1 MSQIDLFTREDV
13 FVSGK
18 YPFLIDC
25 FQRQQKIH
33 WTEEEIPMSEDV
45 VDWKINLSTEEKNF
59 MLSIFR
65 LFTQSD
71 YVVSNNY
78 KERLLPKFKCQ
89 DASRMLTAFSNQEE
103 IHVMAY
109 SYLLRTLG
117 YDNAIFKEF
126 LTHPEMANK
135 MAILEDTPM
144 ETNED
149 IAVAIAKFA
158 GFTEGL
164 TLFSSF
170 VMLINFP
177 RFNLMKKMGQIIAYS
192 IRDEDLHV
200 QGMMYLFKE
209 FLRQANVNLSSIEER
224 IHDIAV
230 KMVALE
236 DSFIDL
242 AFEGVTLKSLDAS
255 MVKEYI
261 RYLCDWR
268 LVNMG
273 LQGIYGCF
281 EIKNGLIV
289 QNKKDPLPWAKE
301 YVSSV
306 AKVNF
311 FENKPTEYLKSGILQ
326 GEIDDFESLF

>member
-1 MSQIDLFTREDV
+1 MSIDLFTREDV

-18 YPFLIDC
+18 YPFLTEC
-25 FQRQQKIH
+25 FKRQQKIH
-33 WTEEEIPMSEDV
+33 WTEDEIPMKEDI
-45 VDWKINLSTEEKNF
+45 VDWAINLSEEEKNF

-89 DASRMLTAFSNQEE
+89 DATRMLTAFGNQEE

-117 YDNAIFKEF
+117 FDNAIFKEF
-126 LTHPEMANK
+126 LNHPEMANK

-144 ETNED
+144 ETDED
-149 IAVAIAKFA
+149 VAVAIAKFA

-177 RFNLMKKMGQIIAYS
+177 RFNLMKNMGQIVAYS
-192 IRDEDLHV
+192 IRDEALHV
-200 QGMMYLFKE
+200 EGMMYLFKE
-209 FLRQANVNLSSIEER
+209 FLKQTGVSLSSIEGR
-224 IHDIAV
+224 IKEIAL

-242 AFEGVTLKSLDAS
+242 AFEGIHLKGLDPEE
-255 MVKEYI
+255 VKEYI

-273 LQGIYGCF
+273 INGIFDCF
-281 EIKNGLIV
+281 EIENGYIKEK
-289 QNKKDPLPWAKE
+289 KKDPLPWAVE
-301 YVSSV
+301 YVASV
-306 AKVNF
+306 AKANF
-311 FENKPTEYLKSGILQ
+311 FESKPTEYLKVGVLQ
-326 GEIDDFESLF
+326 GEIDDFSDLF